1 MVFLSMKAK
10 VNNMLTKVTQKLIDK
25 IELEVTSIEEGVFQ
39 PDGNETVTDR
49 LIESCSQLLSV
60 LRSIKKFDEKIYTEV
75 ETIESS
81 FNHSHLFARMTVDR
95 LLEETNIPED
105 QKDGLRNVRETLD
118 SMWLHFNDIFSILDQ
133 LENHS

>member
-1 MVFLSMKAK
+1 MVFLLMKAK

-49 LIESCSQLLSV
+49 LIQLCSQLLFL
-60 LRSIKKFDEKIYTEV
+60 LRSIKKFDDKIYTEL

-81 FNHSHLFARMTVDR
+81 FNHSHSFARMTVDR
-95 LLEETNIPED
+95 LLEETNVAED

-118 SMWLHFNDIFSILDQ
+118 SMWLYFNDIFLMLHQ
-133 LENHS
+133 L

>member
-1 MVFLSMKAK
+1 
-10 VNNMLTKVTQKLIDK
+10 MLTKVTQKLIDK

-49 LIESCSQLLSV
+49 LIQLCSQLLFL
-60 LRSIKKFDEKIYTEV
+60 LRSIKKFDDKIYTEL

-81 FNHSHLFARMTVDR
+81 FNHSHSFARMTVDR
-95 LLEETNIPED
+95 LLEETNVAED

-118 SMWLHFNDIFSILDQ
+118 SMWLYFNDIFLMLHQ
-133 LENHS
+133 L